1 MLIQH
6 RQVESRGLFFVGK
19 EGVIEAELVYHLK
32 ANGDMVIE
40 HTEVSE
46 ALEGKGVGKKLVET
60 AVEYARTQGI
70 KIIPLCPYANALFKI
85 TPEWNDVLA

>member
-6 RQVESRGLFFVGK
+6 RQVGSNGLFFVGK
-19 EGVIEAELVYHLK
+19 DGAIEAELAYHLQ

-40 HTEVSE
+40 HTEVGE
-46 ALEGKGVGKKLVET
+46 DFEGMGVGKELVET

-70 KIIPLCPYANALFKI
+70 KIIPLCPFANALIKK
-85 TPEWNDVLA
+85 TPEWHDVLA